1 MLQPAELSLEE
12 MGDLAAIIPAA
23 DPEVKVRYKSIPEF
37 ERASRRSIIPVC
49 EPTLGGN
56 EAKYVLQAIETNW
69 ISSAGHFIREFEARF
84 AEFCG
89 VRYGIACAN
98 GTVAMH
104 LAMATLGLEPGDEVI
119 IPTFTMIAT
128 ANAVTYCG
136 AKPVLVDMEP
146 QYWQM
151 DIDQVES
158 KITPPHAGDRPG
170 AHLRPPHRHGPAAGA
185 GPEARPAGD

>member
-1 MLQPAELSLEE
+1 MAMCEKLHKLCLSFVSSKDKIMLQPANLSLEE

-23 DPEVKVRYKSIPEF
+23 DPEVKLSYRAIPEF
-37 ERASRRSIIPVC
+37 DRANRRSIIPVC

-56 EAKYVLQAIETNW
+56 EMKYVQQAIETNW
-69 ISSAGHFIREFEARF
+69 ISSAGSFIRDFEAQF
-84 AEFCG
+84 AAYCG
-89 VRYGIACAN
+89 AKYGIACAN

-136 AKPVLVDMEP
+136 AKRC
-146 QYWQM
+146 WWTW
-151 DIDQVES
+151 S
-158 KITPPHAGDRPG
+158 RTTGRWT
-170 AHLRPPHRHGPAAGA
+170 
-185 GPEARPAGD
+185 